1 MSPSAASRELFLAA
15 KACPRSLSTRR
26 APSRSPP
33 DSSSA
38 FLTSIMPAAVSSR
51 SCFIFSIVLAKL
63 LSLLVLSRRR
73 LLGALGLG
81 FVLLGG
87 LGLLCRCVR
96 IGTAPGSGGF
106 GLVDLG
112 LWTGLRLRGLGRRR
126 VGRRRVGRGL
136 GFGGLGV
143 GHRLLL
149 RTAGFAGR
157 HLVALRLRGRGASV
171 GRLGFFLGH
180 DRLGGLLGHLRL
192 LDGRR

>member
-1 MSPSAASRELFLAA
+1 ISPSAASRELFLAA

-73 LLGALGLG
+73 HLGALGLG

-87 LGLLCRCVR
+87 LGLLRRCVR
-96 IGTAPGSGGF
+96 VGTAPGSGGF

-112 LWTGLRLRGLGRRR
+112 LWAGLRLRGLGRRR
-126 VGRRRVGRGL
+126 VGRGL
-136 GFGGLGV
+136 RFGGLGV

-149 RTAGFAGR
+149 HTTGFAGG

-171 GRLGFFLGH
+171 GRLGFFLGR

>member
-1 MSPSAASRELFLAA
+1 MSPSDASRELFLAA

-73 LLGALGLG
+73 LLGALGL
-81 FVLLGG
+81 
-87 LGLLCRCVR
+87 LCRCVR

-126 VGRRRVGRGL
+126 VGCRRVGRGL

-157 HLVALRLRGRGASV
+157 HL
-171 GRLGFFLGH
+171 
-180 DRLGGLLGHLRL
+180 
-192 LDGRR
+192 

>member
-1 MSPSAASRELFLAA
+1 MSPSEASRELFLAA

-81 FVLLGG
+81 FALLNG
-87 LGLLCRCVR
+87 LGLLRRCVR
-96 IGTAPGSGGF
+96 FGTALGSGG
-106 GLVDLG
+106 LELANLG
-112 LWTGLRLRGLGRRR
+112 RWAGLRLRGLGRRR

-136 GFGGLGV
+136 GFGGQGV
-143 GHRLLL
+143 GRDLRLLH
-149 RTAGFAGR
+149 TVGFAGG
-157 HLVALRLRGRGASV
+157 HFVALRPRGLGASD
-171 GRLGFFLGH
+171 GRPGCLLGR
-180 DRLGGLLGHLRL
+180 DRLRGLLGHLRL
-192 LDGRR
+192 LDD

>member
-1 MSPSAASRELFLAA
+1 MSPSDASRELFLAA
-15 KACPRSLSTRR
+15 KACPRSLNTRR

-87 LGLLCRCVR
+87 LGLLRRCVR
-96 IGTAPGSGGF
+96 IGTAPGSGGNF

-112 LWTGLRLRGLGRRR
+112 RWAGLWLRGLGRRR
-126 VGRRRVGRGL
+126 VGRRI

-143 GHRLLL
+143 GHRLRLL
-149 RTAGFAGR
+149 HTAGFDGG
-157 HLVALRLRGRGASV
+157 HLV
-171 GRLGFFLGH
+171 
-180 DRLGGLLGHLRL
+180 
-192 LDGRR
+192 

>member
-15 KACPRSLSTRR
+15 RACPLSRSTRR

-87 LGLLCRCVR
+87 LGLLRRCVR

-126 VGRRRVGRGL
+126 VGRRRVGSGL

-192 LDGRR
+192 LNGRR

>member
-1 MSPSAASRELFLAA
+1 MSPSEASRELFLVA

-73 LLGALGLG
+73 LLGALRLG

-87 LGLLCRCVR
+87 LGLLRRCVR
-96 IGTAPGSGGF
+96 VGTAPGSGGF
-106 GLVDLG
+106 GLVDFG
-112 LWTGLRLRGLGRRR
+112 RWAGLRLRGLGRRR
-126 VGRRRVGRGL
+126 VGRRLGFVGL
-136 GFGGLGV
+136 GL
-143 GHRLLL
+143 GHRLRLL
-149 RTAGFAGR
+149 HTAGFAGG

-171 GRLGFFLGH
+171 GRLGVLLGR